1 MALLSTRAILLRSHP
16 FSETSL
22 VLRFLTRERGL
33 VSVMAR
39 GVRRRETAPQ
49 IFSSGVLVLY
59 YRSNR
64 DLQNYREFSVMHAH
78 RALADDVR
86 RFAGASLLADLVLH
100 HAGEEPSAALF
111 AGLDASLKRLA
122 EGPPEMIAV
131 LILSGAWALVSLM
144 GYAPELSVCVE
155 CGDELEANALGR
167 LDYAEGGVRCP
178 RCAGPASEA
187 PRIGPRARKQLGAL
201 LLGEAVEGIDRV
213 APHLKVLRNY
223 VHHHISGS
231 RPLPSF
237 PFLESVVGEAV

>member
-1 MALLSTRAILLRSHP
+1 MSLLSTRAILLRSHP

-22 VLRFLTRERGL
+22 VLRFFTRERGL

-39 GVRRRETAPQ
+39 GVRRRGTPPE

-59 YRSNR
+59 YRRNR

-78 RALADDVR
+78 RALADDVQ

-111 AGLDASLKRLA
+111 AGLDASLQRLA
-122 EGPPEMIAV
+122 EAPAEMAAV
-131 LILSGAWALVSLM
+131 LILSSAWALVSLM
-144 GYAPELSVCVE
+144 GYAPELTACVE
-155 CGDELEANALGR
+155 CGEELDDDAVGR
-167 LDYAEGGVRCP
+167 LDYAAGGVRCP
-178 RCAGPASEA
+178 GCAEPSAEG
-187 PRIGPRARKQLGAL
+187 PRIGPRAREQLGAL
-201 LLGEAVEGIDRV
+201 LLGEPIDGLDRV
-213 APHLKVLRNY
+213 ATHVKVLRNY

>member
-1 MALLSTRAILLRSHP
+1 MSLLSTRAVLLRAHP

-22 VLRFLTRERGL
+22 ILRFVTRERGL

-39 GVRRRETAPQ
+39 GVRRRGSPPE
-49 IFSSGVLVLY
+49 IFSSGVLVLH
-59 YRSNR
+59 YRGNR
-64 DLQNYREFSVMHAH
+64 DLQHYREFSVMRAH
-78 RALADDVR
+78 RGLAGDVR

-111 AGLDASLKRLA
+111 AGLDASLQRLA
-122 EGPPEMIAV
+122 EAPREMIAV
-131 LILSGAWALVSLM
+131 LILSSAWALVALM
-144 GYAPELSVCVE
+144 GYAPELGVCVA
-155 CGDELEANALGR
+155 CGEELDAAAVGR

-178 RCAGPASEA
+178 RCAGTVSEA
-187 PRIGPRARKQLGAL
+187 PRLGPNAREQLGAF
-201 LLGEAVEGIDRV
+201 LLGEPVDGLNRV
-213 APHLKVLRNY
+213 RQHLRVLRNY

>member
-1 MALLSTRAILLRSHP
+1 MSLLSTRAILLKAHP

-22 VLRFLTRERGL
+22 ILRFFTRERGL

-39 GVRRRETAPQ
+39 GLRGRGTPPE

-64 DLQNYREFSVMHAH
+64 DLQTYREFSVMHAH
-78 RALADDVR
+78 RALAGDVR

-111 AGLDASLKRLA
+111 AGLDASLRRLA
-122 EGPPEMIAV
+122 EAPPEMIAV
-131 LILSGAWALVSLM
+131 LILSSAWALVSLM
-144 GYAPELSVCVE
+144 GYAPELAVCVG
-155 CGDELEANALGR
+155 CGDGLEDAAVGR
-167 LDYAEGGVRCP
+167 LDHAAGGVRCP

-187 PRIGPRARKQLGAL
+187 PRIGPRAREQLRTL
-201 LLGEAVEGIDRV
+201 LLGEPVDGLDRV
-213 APHLKVLRNY
+213 TQHLRVLRNY

>member
-1 MALLSTRAILLRSHP
+1 MALLSTRAILLKAHP

-22 VLRFLTRERGL
+22 ILRFFTRERGL

-39 GVRRRETAPQ
+39 GVRRRGTPPE

-64 DLQNYREFSVMHAH
+64 DLQNYREFSVTDAH

-100 HAGEEPSAALF
+100 HAGEEPSATLF
-111 AGLDASLKRLA
+111 AGLEASLERLA
-122 EGPPEMIAV
+122 DAPPETSAV
-131 LILSGAWALVSLM
+131 LILSSAWALVSLM

-155 CGDELEANALGR
+155 CGDELDDTAVGR
-167 LDYAEGGVRCP
+167 LDYAAGGMRCP
-178 RCAGPASEA
+178 RCARSVPEA
-187 PRIGPRARKQLGAL
+187 PRIGPRAREQLGAL
-201 LLGEAVEGIDRV
+201 LLGEPVDGLDRV
-213 APHLKVLRNY
+213 ITHLKVLRNY

>member
-1 MALLSTRAILLRSHP
+1 MSLLSTRAILLRSHP

-22 VLRFLTRERGL
+22 ILRFFTRERGL

-39 GVRRRETAPQ
+39 GVRRRGTPPE

-59 YRSNR
+59 YRRNR

-78 RALADDVR
+78 RALADDVQ

-111 AGLDASLKRLA
+111 AGLDASLQRLA
-122 EGPPEMIAV
+122 EASAEMAAV
-131 LILSGAWALVSLM
+131 LILSSAWALVSLM
-144 GYAPELSVCVE
+144 GYAPELTACVE
-155 CGDELEANALGR
+155 CGEELDDDAVGR
-167 LDYAEGGVRCP
+167 LDYAAGGVRCP
-178 RCAGPASEA
+178 GCAEPSSEA
-187 PRIGPRARKQLGAL
+187 PRIGPRARQQLGAL
-201 LLGEAVEGIDRV
+201 LLGEPVDGLDRV
-213 APHLKVLRNY
+213 ATHLKVLRNY